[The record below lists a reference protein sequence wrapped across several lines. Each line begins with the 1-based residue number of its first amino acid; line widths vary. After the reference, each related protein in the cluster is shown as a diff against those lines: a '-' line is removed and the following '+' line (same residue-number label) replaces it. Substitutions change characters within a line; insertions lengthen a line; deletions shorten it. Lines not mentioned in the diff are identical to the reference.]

1 MSGQFSKFAYLDG
14 QGRFFQHANTN
25 VNAGK
30 KKLLNTGFINAATDE
45 QSYLVC
51 AKCCGLK
58 HNECYETKDGK
69 VTSRFQ
75 NLAKST
81 KRCKLPTK
89 KLGMI
94 VESMQRK
101 AAKEGGAPVASASVL
116 ALFENQPLKGSSDW
130 IVEFGPNMALLY
142 GCVSPTCS
150 LYPTK
155 SSSWWRCSRIQ
166 DTEGGTDQGGF
177 WRCPV
182 CLTKWQWKEDGGAK
196 RLLVI
201 GSVETGYFMSYLG
214 TISPAAESLI
224 HFLKGCVVIKQ
235 VAKRELTVETMLQVI
250 EEVNERN
257 DRRLSRFKECGRYV
271 AANPAG
277 FGVKVYC
284 EDARLSLNRP
294 GTIVNCLK
302 IREEDLVP
310 LKEDEIIYTL
320 HLAASLMHVEDAQPA
335 DAIQS
340 SVKSSI
346 ITSPLF
352 HQVRAILNRRMLEA
366 KP

>member
-1 MSGQFSKFAYLDG
+1 V
-14 QGRFFQHANTN
+14 HANTN

-30 KKLLNTGFINAATDE
+30 KALLGGNFINAATDE
-45 QSYLVC
+45 QSYLTC
-51 AKCCGLK
+51 AKCCGVK
-58 HNECYETKDGK
+58 HNAVYVDGDGK

-75 NLAKST
+75 NLAKAT

-89 KLGMI
+89 KLEMI

-101 AAKEGGAPVASASVL
+101 AAKEGGAPVDSAAVMK
-116 ALFENQPLKGSSDW
+116 LFENSALKGSSDW

-142 GCVSPTCS
+142 GCVSSDCA

-155 SSSWWRCSRIQ
+155 SCSWWRCSRIQ
-166 DTEGGTDQGGF
+166 DTEGGTEQGGF

-182 CLTKWQWKEDGGAK
+182 CLTKWQWKEGGGAK

-214 TISPAAESLI
+214 DISPQAEALV
-224 HFLKGCVVIKQ
+224 HFLKGCVVIKK
-235 VAKRELTVETMLQVI
+235 VAGRELSVETMLQVI

-302 IREEDLVP
+302 ICPADLVQ
-310 LKEDEIIYTL
+310 LSEKEVIDTL

-335 DAIQS
+335 DAIQA

-346 ITSPLF
+346 VMSPLF
-352 HQVRAILNRRMLEA
+352 QQVRAILNRRMLEG